1 LLPRHQG
8 KSGRGNGSGLQ
19 VCQTSKGLL
28 VWEPSSPHT
37 PPLYNATI
45 STESQ
50 AFFCFWHLLR
60 WCIHGWGA
68 NLGFCFRDASR
79 LRDGERQEELPR
91 LYFASN
97 WYSAR
102 PGGDGAAE
110 LAVLD
115 SGPSGG
121 WRGLWTTARHC
132 CTSHLRTNRFPL
144 SILAT
149 HAYGDLREEAEGGLH
164 GAGFC

>member
-1 LLPRHQG
+1 MDLDCESVKLPR
-8 KSGRGNGSGLQ
+8 GSWFGSLHH
-19 VCQTSKGLL
+19 
-28 VWEPSSPHT
+28 HT
-37 PPLYNATI
+37 PHC
-45 STESQ
+45 STTPPSQ
-50 AFFCFWHLLR
+50 LNRKRFCFWHLLR

-68 NLGFCFRDASR
+68 NLGFCFRAASR

-121 WRGLWTTARHC
+121 WRGLWDQRPSLPYIASPH
-132 CTSHLRTNRFPL
+132 
-144 SILAT
+144 
-149 HAYGDLREEAEGGLH
+149 
-164 GAGFC
+164 